1 MKKLSRALKAARK
14 ARHWTQADVVQALRN
29 LADADGNSRGLLT
42 TTASIVR
49 WENGS
54 EPQPETM
61 AALIEV
67 FPVELAEFAPKA
79 IVSLWAQTLR
89 RARLAAKMTHK
100 GVSKALE
107 ARGQRRSEAAV
118 QKWEKGRVPEE
129 AVLDVLDDLFPALK
143 EIARPSVGV
152 PAGATEKKREA

>member
-79 IVSLWAQTLR
+79 IVSLWAQALR
-89 RARLAAKMTHK
+89 RERLAAKMTRRALAAAITQA
-100 GVSKALE
+100 GVRRCARSVETWE
-107 ARGQRRSEAAV
+107 A
-118 QKWEKGRVPEE
+118 GRVPKEQ
-129 AVLDVLDDLFPALK
+129 VLDVLDGLFPELAK
-143 EIARPSVGV
+143 VRPSATSS
-152 PAGATEKKREA
+152 PAGAK